1 MTERVCAGRGDN
13 LRPDSRVCRWTMTVM
28 AAAMAMVGPVGAQVP
43 QQVSPSSDPSLILRQ
58 GNQPPREPPAPP
70 SATDPS
76 KPTLTPPPKPDGAT
90 AAVPAVRFVLQR
102 VEVPTSRLLPADTL
116 ASAWAAQLGQEVT
129 LQDIRAIVAR
139 INQLYWDAGHYAAV
153 ASLPAQ
159 KIANGVLKINL
170 VEGTVERVTVE
181 SDDPDVVSL
190 ADDVLGLSAGELFVG
205 PAVQARLARFNR
217 GSDTRFFAALV
228 PGKQPGTTEV
238 VAQVELAPKYD
249 LAVSLHN
256 EATDTLGRNQLDV
269 SGYVRRLL
277 SPADRLGA
285 IVQKTEGSTNALVLY
300 SVPVHPSGLRFGA
313 SVSSGSTET
322 TDSGLGQLKVEGRSR
337 VLGVSLTQPLMG
349 PRELEVDVSL
359 NAQHITSST
368 TIAGFDQG
376 DARTR
381 LYSLGVQTV
390 YRGTGHLVS
399 AYTAINGGSYQGPF
413 GASRSVRTVNSTG
426 SWAMVLSEQWWLN
439 TRAGVQWSS
448 GVDIPAT
455 VKFSLGNPTDV
466 RGYPASVV
474 FGDKGMYLSL
484 EAHRRFSD
492 TLDVFAFTDNGVAI
506 TKGVPRQTLSSVGLG
521 LSKSWARQWTLSGS
535 VAHAVKEAVPGQ
547 SSVRG
552 LVRLTWQFQ

>member
-1 MTERVCAGRGDN
+1 
-13 LRPDSRVCRWTMTVM
+13 
-28 AAAMAMVGPVGAQVP
+28 
-43 QQVSPSSDPSLILRQ
+43 
-58 GNQPPREPPAPP
+58 
-70 SATDPS
+70 
-76 KPTLTPPPKPDGAT
+76 
-90 AAVPAVRFVLQR
+90 
-102 VEVPTSRLLPADTL
+102 
-116 ASAWAAQLGQEVT
+116 
-129 LQDIRAIVAR
+129 
-139 INQLYWDAGHYAAV
+139 
-153 ASLPAQ
+153 
-159 KIANGVLKINL
+159 
-170 VEGTVERVTVE
+170 
-181 SDDPDVVSL
+181 
-190 ADDVLGLSAGELFVG
+190 
-205 PAVQARLARFNR
+205 
-217 GSDTRFFAALV
+217 
-228 PGKQPGTTEV
+228 
-238 VAQVELAPKYD
+238 
-249 LAVSLHN
+249 
-256 EATDTLGRNQLDV
+256 
-269 SGYVRRLL
+269 
-277 SPADRLGA
+277 
-285 IVQKTEGSTNALVLY
+285 LVLY

-474 FGDKGMYLSL
+474 FGDKGLYLSL

-521 LSKSWARQWTLSGS
+521 LNKSWGRQWTLSGS